1 MQATVSAFDPE
12 SETIKVLLDDG
23 VELDVAP
30 EAVPA
35 SGLRLLRTGQRVRV
49 ELTGEIVTKLQILTL
64 P

>member
-1 MQATVSAFDPE
+1 VQATVSAFDPE

-30 EAVPA
+30 EAFPA

-49 ELTGEIVTKLQILTL
+49 ELTGEIVTNLQILTL